1 MNSRTLFRRIRK
13 SSFFL
18 IGIITVLIIVT
29 LAIISPMIV
38 AHDAY
43 IGDLELRLK
52 EPEGFAGGWE
62 GYILGCDPLGRD
74 VLTRV
79 LIGSRAS
86 MLIALTVVGITLVT
100 GTILGLISGYY
111 GGLVDMCL
119 MRLCDILMATPGLLL
134 AVCVVAVLGSNFVN
148 LIIVLSITGWVRYA
162 RLVRGNVLA
171 IRNSEYIQAS
181 RVLGAGNAHI
191 ILTQVLPNITTP
203 LIIQASQQF
212 GNVILIEAGMS
223 FLGVGVPISTPS

>member
-1 MNSRTLFRRIRK
+1 
-13 SSFFL
+13 
-18 IGIITVLIIVT
+18 
-29 LAIISPMIV
+29 
-38 AHDAY
+38 
-43 IGDLELRLK
+43 
-52 EPEGFAGGWE
+52 
-62 GYILGCDPLGRD
+62 
-74 VLTRV
+74 
-79 LIGSRAS
+79 
-86 MLIALTVVGITLVT
+86 
-100 GTILGLISGYY
+100 
-111 GGLVDMCL
+111 MCI

-223 FLGVGVPISTPS
+223 FLGVGVPISTPSWGGMISAGREYIATAPWVVIAPGVALMITVLAFNFLGDGLRDVLDPKNKN